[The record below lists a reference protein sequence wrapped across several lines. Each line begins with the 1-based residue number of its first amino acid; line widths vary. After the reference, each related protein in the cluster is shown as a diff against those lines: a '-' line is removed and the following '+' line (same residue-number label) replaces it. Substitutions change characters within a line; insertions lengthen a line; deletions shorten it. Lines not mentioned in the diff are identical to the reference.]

1 MRTVDLIARKRD
13 GDELADDEIGFL
25 VDGYTRG
32 EIPDYQMAAFLMA
45 VVLNPLNQRE
55 TVALTDA
62 MIRSGEVID
71 LQEIDRYKVDKHSTG
86 GVGDKVTLVVA
97 PVLASLGLSVPK
109 LSGRGLGHTGGTLD
123 KLESIAGFRTDLDSR
138 EFRRIASEVGVAVAG
153 PTQNLVPADQKMY
166 ALRDVTATVES
177 VPLIAASILS
187 KKLAVETDALV
198 IDVKVGDGAFFRTL
212 EQAERFSELVAAVG
226 RALGREVAT
235 VQTGMEQPL
244 GRLVGNALEVK
255 EAVATLG
262 GRGPEDLVEVV
273 LALAARLLTSSGDY
287 DLRSGRDRARRSLE
301 GGEAWRAFVRWI
313 GAQGGDVRLVEEPG
327 RLPHAARQ
335 IEVAA
340 VEGGWVRA
348 IKARAVGELAMEL
361 GAGRARKDDEV
372 DPAAGVELA
381 AKVGDRVER
390 GQLIGVLHSNRLVEE
405 GSMAARLLGAVQLSE
420 EEVSPAPTV
429 LRP

>member
-1 MRTVDLIARKRD
+1 VRTVDLIARKRD

-25 VDGYTRG
+25 VAGYTRG

-86 GVGDKVTLVVA
+86 GVGDKVTLVLA

-255 EAVATLG
+255 EAVATLR

-313 GAQGGDVRLVEEPG
+313 GAQGGDVGRVEDPSL
-327 RLPHAARQ
+327 LPRAARQ
-335 IEVAA
+335 IQVAA
-340 VEGGWVRA
+340 VEAGWVRTV
-348 IKARAVGELAMEL
+348 KARAVGELAMEL